1 MKNLREGLILTIR
14 ISCVALTIEPVRISL
29 WVTMH
34 TNFLFYAVLL
44 CHIIICISIRSKAI
58 IFIGPFKTGS
68 STVAQH
74 LYDNKEILR
83 RKNVFVPETKCDD
96 KKFGGGI
103 VQHCLN
109 SSSSAE
115 LIMSHCVITC
125 EEFYAFLSVHRDQN
139 HTIIFGHEGFSAHM
153 NEQSLKSIFKML
165 EGYDIWIISFYRPLT
180 ARMFSYHEQTHS
192 KDKNFQFVYFDKWY
206 ENFKLHNGAYLDTMF
221 VTSIVSG
228 LVSKKY
234 SSGKYNR
241 NDRLY
246 LVDFN
251 NAIKNHM
258 EPHQVI
264 HCDILQLCDSNIAKS
279 KPASLKANGHKDRFG
294 NHDQLFY
301 NFRLFVE
308 NQSCKLLKTIDDY
321 TDEDEYWAAFDNQ
334 HIVIPYIRIT
344 NEEVKEDALQTHKV
358 LYGLQ
363 ALYPDE
369 VTWLYA
375 NETLSLDSINN
386 FKYEEVNRDSLQNDK
401 SYIDVFRDMIKIG
414 KKRKEIEC

>member
-1 MKNLREGLILTIR
+1 M
-14 ISCVALTIEPVRISL
+14 
-29 WVTMH
+29 TMY

-44 CHIIICISIRSKAI
+44 CHIIICISTSSKAI
-58 IFIGPFKTGS
+58 IYIGPYKTGS
-68 STVAQH
+68 STVAKH
-74 LYDNKEILR
+74 LYDNKDNLR
-83 RKNVFVPETKCDD
+83 RKNVFVPETECDD
-96 KKFGGGI
+96 KKFGSGI
-103 VQHCLN
+103 VNCLSA
-109 SSSSAE
+109 SSSRA
-115 LIMSHCVITC
+115 LITGQRNDSRSLHCTITC
-125 EEFYAFLSVHRDQN
+125 EEFNAFLSVHRDQN
-139 HTIIFGHEGFSAHM
+139 HTIIFGHEAFSSNM
-153 NEQSLKSIFKML
+153 NERSLKLMFKVL

-180 ARMFSYHEQTHS
+180 ARMFSYHEQTHHQ
-192 KDKNFQFVYFDKWY
+192 DKNFQFVYFDKWY
-206 ENFKLHNGAYLDTMF
+206 ENFKLLKGAYLDTMF

-234 SSGKYNR
+234 TSGKYNR

-264 HCDILQLCDSNIAKS
+264 HCDVLQLCDSNIANNR
-279 KPASLKANGHKDRFG
+279 PASLKANGHKDRFG
-294 NHDQLFY
+294 DHDQLFY

-308 NQSCKLLKTIDDY
+308 NQSCKLLKTIDHY
-321 TDEDEYWAAFDNQ
+321 TDQDEYWAAFDNRR
-334 HIVIPYIRIT
+334 IVIPYIQTT
-344 NEEVKEDALQTHKV
+344 NAEVKKDALQTHKV

-375 NETLSLDSINN
+375 NETMSLDSINS
-386 FKYEEVNRDSLQNDK
+386 FMYEEVNRDSFRNDK
-401 SYIDVFRDMIKIG
+401 SYIDVFRDMIQIG